1 MANQD
6 SNIKVTWRLLLTVV
20 AMFIFAVF
28 VMPPIY
34 DVFCEITGLNG
45 KTGDQY
51 QAISAEVDTSRKVK
65 VQFLATNNESMPW
78 KFEPM
83 QSEIYVY
90 PGEEVEVRYFA
101 KNPTKSDMVAQA
113 VPSVIPFKAAE
124 YFHKTECFCFNNQPL
139 DAGESTEMALR
150 FIVDI
155 DVAKSVNTITLSYTI
170 FDITEA
176 SELQSVAQN

>member
-1 MANQD
+1 MAAKD
-6 SNIKVTWRLLLTVV
+6 TMRVTWRLLFTVV

-28 VMPPIY
+28 IMPPIY

-51 QAISAEVDTSRKVK
+51 QAISAEVDKSRKVK
-65 VQFLATNNESMPW
+65 VQFLATNNECMPW
-78 KFEPM
+78 QFKPM
-83 QSEIYVY
+83 QSEIYVH
-90 PGEEVEVRYFA
+90 PGEEVEVKYFA
-101 KNPTKSDMVAQA
+101 NNPTAENMVAQA

-139 DAGESTEMALR
+139 KAGESTEMALR

-155 DVAKSVNTITLSYTI
+155 GVAKSVNTITLSYTL
-170 FDITEA
+170 FDITA
-176 SELQSVAQN
+176 ATTQQSIAQN